1 MAPAQYALTIC
12 ATVIVAGTLY
22 GLLSRRLY
30 RACWFFVVYLGAV
43 YVGEVLILIR
53 PDTFYR
59 LSFWQAK
66 ETLYAILK
74 LAMAFELG
82 YRNFGKLPGA
92 KRTAG
97 RLAAV
102 TVIATLAALLLPA
115 RASAYEIDAVEV
127 QARLTNG
134 TILVLMSVWG
144 AVLWYNVPLHW
155 LHRAILSGLVSY
167 LVVFALLLGLLAA
180 IGWHVVD
187 VASHTAGL
195 AYDALLLYWLWEVW
209 RFHPATE
216 DRAGIV
222 GRLQPWRRAL

>member
-82 YRNFGKLPGA
+82 YRNFGNLPGA

-115 RASAYEIDAVEV
+115 RGPAYEIDAVEV

-209 RFHPATE
+209 RFHPASE
-216 DRAGIV
+216 DRAGV
-222 GRLQPWRRAL
+222 LRRLQPWRRAL

>member
-1 MAPAQYALTIC
+1 VAPAQYALTIC

-30 RACWFFVVYLGAV
+30 RACWFFVAYLGAV
-43 YVGEVLILIR
+43 FVGEVLILIR

-82 YRNFGKLPGA
+82 YRNFGRLPGA

-102 TVIATLAALLLPA
+102 TVIATFAALLLPA
-115 RASAYEIDAVEV
+115 RALAYEIDAIEI

-144 AVLWYNVPLHW
+144 AVLWYKVPLHW

-187 VASHTAGL
+187 VASHAAGF
-195 AYDALLLYWLWEVW
+195 AYDTLLVYWLWEVW
-209 RFHPATE
+209 RFHPASE
-216 DRAGIV
+216 DRAGV
-222 GRLQPWRRAL
+222 LGHLQPWRRAL

>member
-1 MAPAQYALTIC
+1 VAPAQYVLTIC
-12 ATVIVAGTLY
+12 ATVIVAGTVY

-30 RACWFFVVYLGAV
+30 RACWFFTVYLGAV
-43 YVGEVLILIR
+43 FIGEVLILAR

-82 YRNFGKLPGA
+82 YRNFGRLPGA

-102 TVIATLAALLLPA
+102 TVIATLTALLLPA

-187 VASHTAGL
+187 VASRTAGF
-195 AYDALLLYWLWEVW
+195 AYDALLVYWLWEVW
-209 RFHPATE
+209 RFHPASE
-216 DRAGIV
+216 DRAGV
-222 GRLQPWRRAL
+222 LGRLQPWRRAL